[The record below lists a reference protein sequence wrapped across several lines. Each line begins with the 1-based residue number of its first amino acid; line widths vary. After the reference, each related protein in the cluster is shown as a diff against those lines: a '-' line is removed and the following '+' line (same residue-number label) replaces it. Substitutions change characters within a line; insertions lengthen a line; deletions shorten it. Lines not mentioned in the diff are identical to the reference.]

1 MESYFDLVI
10 CTMINIL
17 ALYQTKNNQ
26 EFKSFFETPLDATC
40 STMALI
46 YSFLFFAYPIWGAV
60 KIVMNQGKLGQKK
73 IKDELGPLLDGI
85 KLDHFHTSMYN
96 IYFLVRRLL
105 TGIGLVVLRYHP
117 FFQSYFLMIF
127 SWINFM
133 YQ

>member
-46 YSFLFFAYPIWGAV
+46 YSILFFAYPIWGAV
-60 KIVMNQGKLGQKK
+60 KIVMNQGKLDQ
-73 IKDELGPLLDGI
+73 
-85 KLDHFHTSMYN
+85 
-96 IYFLVRRLL
+96 
-105 TGIGLVVLRYHP
+105 
-117 FFQSYFLMIF
+117 
-127 SWINFM
+127 
-133 YQ
+133 